1 MILSYPFN
9 IGPTGLSIT
18 DEGVDS
24 QLSMLF
30 NTHPGVRLFYPD
42 YGISVLGLE
51 QELLH
56 DGQSPDRTMF
66 VVSVSGKMA
75 KYIPG
80 VLLSNMSFS
89 QGDNEN
95 DLDVSINYI
104 YQGDAEEFVWQP
116 TSSLA

>member
-18 DEGVDS
+18 DKGVDS

-42 YGISVLGLE
+42 YGISVMGLE

-56 DGQSPDRTMF
+56 DWAK
-66 VVSVSGKMA
+66 SG
-75 KYIPG
+75 
-80 VLLSNMSFS
+80 SNIVCCFR
-89 QGDNEN
+89 
-95 DLDVSINYI
+95 VR
-104 YQGDAEEFVWQP
+104 
-116 TSSLA
+116 